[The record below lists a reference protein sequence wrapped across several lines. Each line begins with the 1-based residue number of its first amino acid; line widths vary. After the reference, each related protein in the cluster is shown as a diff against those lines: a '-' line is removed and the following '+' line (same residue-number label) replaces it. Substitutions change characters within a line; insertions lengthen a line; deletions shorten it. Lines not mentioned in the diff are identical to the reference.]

1 MNSKG
6 KHCALKHWCYALI
19 VHFILA
25 NKLESEKVPKANLT
39 SKLNWIVLLMAENH
53 RHWQLKL
60 KDKFQVHKAC
70 NLPSCLW
77 TKQRNYI

>member
-39 SKLNWIVLLMAENH
+39 SKLN
-53 RHWQLKL
+53 
-60 KDKFQVHKAC
+60 
-70 NLPSCLW
+70 
-77 TKQRNYI
+77 